1 MSDVFYIILY
11 GSEVNVAQC
20 QIYATSRYLARAA
33 ELLELED
40 DALYSS
46 NVHYYFTY
54 ADPNV

>member
-11 GSEVNVAQC
+11 GSEVC
-20 QIYATSRYLARAA
+20 HICATSRYLARAA
-33 ELLELED
+33 ELLELNQ